1 MHNIDFK
8 NYLSVII
15 CFSDLGERERE
26 RVCPHVR
33 LSTSTEKGTRN
44 IRTCPA
50 FCDTT
55 VTVAIYLKYTYNPP
69 SIYKALGCAKSLNRF
84 FLLLVQGY
92 IRRED

>member
-26 RVCPHVR
+26 S
-33 LSTSTEKGTRN
+33 LSTCRTEKGTRN

-69 SIYKALGCAKSLNRF
+69 SIYKALGCAISLNRV

>member
-1 MHNIDFK
+1 MRNIDFK

-15 CFSDLGERERE
+15 CFSDLERERE
-26 RVCPHVR
+26 RESVHMSVYLQVQKKEPGIYVHAPR
-33 LSTSTEKGTRN
+33 
-44 IRTCPA
+44 
-50 FCDTT
+50 FDTT